1 MYRLIPRDIS
11 HFSGLIAMYDVYFI
25 VAEESREGRM
35 KKPIG
40 REKEL
45 AILEALFKSEEAQF
59 LAIYGR
65 RRVGKTYLISH
76 FFNDKGIYFEITG
89 IKNAKKDAQLV
100 NYSEEFADKF
110 FSGKRQNMPKSWQEA
125 FNQLRRQVEQV
136 DPAKKVII
144 FIDELP
150 WFASK
155 RSGFLPALDHLWNRY
170 LSRLSNVILIV
181 CGSATAWILK
191 KIVNDRG
198 GFYGRLTREI
208 NLKPYTLA
216 GTENFFK
223 AKNIELERK
232 QIIELYLTFGGVP
245 KYLNYVERG
254 KSPAQIIQE
263 TCFSQ
268 QGQLKGEFNRLFSS
282 LFNNAETHL
291 AIVGALASSWTGLD
305 QGELLQSTGLKSGG
319 GVTEALRELQ
329 ASGFI
334 SFIPP
339 LGHIKREGKYRLT
352 DEYSL
357 FYLTWI
363 KSAFEEHVEN
373 VGNTYWQ
380 QIQNSPSYYA
390 WAGYAFES
398 ACLKHINQIVTALGL
413 SGITVKA
420 GGWSFRPPNGDS
432 KSGAQIDLV
441 LERADHCTN
450 LFEIKFSNTH
460 FIITKEYEEK
470 LRWKKECYRQVTKTR
485 NTLFMTMITPFGV
498 IENGQYFA
506 SVDNQITMNALFQD

>member
-1 MYRLIPRDIS
+1 
-11 HFSGLIAMYDVYFI
+11 
-25 VAEESREGRM
+25 M
-35 KKPIG
+35 KQPIG

-45 AILEALFKSEEAQF
+45 ATLESLLASDEAQF

-76 FFNDKGIYFEITG
+76 FFKDKGLYFEITG
-89 IKNAKKDAQLV
+89 IKNAKKDAQLD
-100 NYSEEFADKF
+100 NFAEEFADKF
-110 FSGKRQNMPKSWQEA
+110 LAGKRQKPPQSWQEA
-125 FNQLRRQVEQV
+125 FTQLRRQVELV
-136 DPAKKVII
+136 DPSRKVII

-208 NLKPYTLA
+208 HLQPYTLA
-216 GTENFFK
+216 GTEHFLK
-223 AKNIELERK
+223 TKNIDLERK
-232 QIIELYLTFGGVP
+232 QIIELYLAFGGVP

-263 TCFSQ
+263 ACFSQ
-268 QGQLKGEFNRLFSS
+268 HGQLQGEFNRLFSS
-282 LFNNAETHL
+282 LFDSAETHL
-291 AIVGALASSWTGLD
+291 AIVQALAKSWKGLD
-305 QGELLQSTGLKSGG
+305 QSEILQTTGLKSGG

-334 SFIPP
+334 SFVPP
-339 LGHIKREGKYRLT
+339 LGHMKREGKYRLT

-363 KSAFEEHVEN
+363 KSVVEERI
-373 VGNTYWQ
+373 GNIESTHWQ
-380 QIQNSPSYYA
+380 RVQNSPGYYA

-398 ACLKHINQIVTALGL
+398 VCLKHIHQIVKALGL
-413 SGITVKA
+413 SGVMFTA
-420 GGWSFRPPNGDS
+420 GSWSFRPASGDS
-432 KSGAQIDLV
+432 QNGAQIDLV

-450 LFEIKFSNTH
+450 LFEIKFSNSL

-470 LRWKKECYRQVTKTR
+470 LRWKKECYRQATKTK
-485 NTLFMTMITPFGV
+485 NSLFLTMITPFGV
-498 IENGQYFA
+498 VENASYFA
-506 SVDNQITMNALFQD
+506 SVDNQIAMDALFS

>member
-1 MYRLIPRDIS
+1 M
-11 HFSGLIAMYDVYFI
+11 DV
-25 VAEESREGRM
+25 
-35 KKPIG
+35 KQPIG

-45 AILEALFKSEEAQF
+45 EILKTLLKSDEAQF

-76 FFNDKGIYFEITG
+76 FFHDKGLYFEITG
-89 IKNAKKDAQLV
+89 IKNAKKETQLD
-100 NYSEEFADKF
+100 NFAEEFTDKF
-110 FSGKRQNMPKSWQEA
+110 FNGTRQKTPKSWQEA
-125 FNQLRRQVEQV
+125 FTQLRRQVEIAAQSQ
-136 DPAKKVII
+136 KVII

-170 LSRLSNVILIV
+170 LSRLPNVILIV

-208 NLKPYTLA
+208 HLKPYSLA
-216 GTENFFK
+216 ATEHFFK
-223 AKNIELERK
+223 TKNIDLERK
-232 QIIELYLTFGGVP
+232 QIIELYLAFGGVP

-263 TCFSQ
+263 VCFNPH
-268 QGQLKGEFNRLFSS
+268 GQLQSEFNRLFSS
-282 LFNNAETHL
+282 LFDNAETHL
-291 AIVGALASSWTGLD
+291 AIVQALASCWKGLT
-305 QGELLQSTGLKSGG
+305 QGELLQMTGLKSGG
-319 GVTEALRELQ
+319 GITEALRELQ

-334 SFIPP
+334 SFISPI
-339 LGHIKREGKYRLT
+339 GNIKREGRYRLT

-363 KSAFEEHVEN
+363 KPVLEGH
-373 VGNTYWQ
+373 VGNVSNSHWL

-398 ACLKHINQIVTALGL
+398 LCLKHVDQIVQALGI
-413 SGITVKA
+413 SGVSFKA
-420 GGWSFRPPNGDS
+420 GNWSFRPSNGDGVDF
-432 KSGAQIDLV
+432 GAQVDLV

-450 LFEIKFSNTH
+450 IFELKFSNSP

-470 LRWKKECYRQVTKTR
+470 LRAKKECYRQVTKTK

-498 IENGQYFA
+498 VENAQYFA
-506 SVDNQITMNALFQD
+506 SVDNQLTMDALFF

>member
-1 MYRLIPRDIS
+1 
-11 HFSGLIAMYDVYFI
+11 
-25 VAEESREGRM
+25 M

-45 AILEALFKSEEAQF
+45 EILESLLKSEEAQF

-65 RRVGKTYLISH
+65 RRVGKTYLINH
-76 FFNDKGIYFEITG
+76 FFKDKGVYFEITG
-89 IKNAKKDAQLV
+89 IKNATKDAQLV
-100 NYSEEFADKF
+100 NFSEEFADKF
-110 FSGKRQNMPKSWQEA
+110 FVGKLQKIPKSWQEA
-125 FNQLRRQVEQV
+125 FTQLRRQVELVNPSQ
-136 DPAKKVII
+136 KVII

-170 LSRLSNVILIV
+170 LSRLPNVVLIV

-208 NLKPYTLA
+208 NLRPYSLA

-223 AKNIELERK
+223 TKNIELERK
-232 QIIELYLTFGGVP
+232 QIIELYMAFGGVP

-254 KSPAQIIQE
+254 KSPAQIIQDA
-263 TCFSQ
+263 CFSQ
-268 QGQLKGEFNRLFSS
+268 QGQLRGEFNRLFSS
-282 LFNNAETHL
+282 LFDNAETHL
-291 AIVGALASSWTGLD
+291 AIVGALAASWKGLD
-305 QGELLQSTGLKSGG
+305 QSELLQITALKSGG

-357 FYLTWI
+357 FYLSWI
-363 KSAFEEHVEN
+363 KSVLEEQVEN
-373 VGNTYWQ
+373 VESTHWQ

-398 ACLKHINQIVTALGL
+398 VCLKHVSQIVAALGL
-413 SGITVKA
+413 SGVTVKA
-420 GGWSFRPPNGDS
+420 GRWSFRPSNGDS
-432 KSGAQIDLV
+432 KSGVQIDLV

-450 LFEIKFSNTH
+450 LFEIKFSNAPFT
-460 FIITKEYEEK
+460 ITKEYEER
-470 LRWKKECYRQVTKTR
+470 LRWKKECYRQVTKSR

-506 SVDNQITMNALFQD
+506 SVDNQITMDALFSP

>member
-1 MYRLIPRDIS
+1 
-11 HFSGLIAMYDVYFI
+11 
-25 VAEESREGRM
+25 M

-40 REKEL
+40 REKEI
-45 AILEALFKSEEAQF
+45 AILEALMRSDEAQF

-76 FFNDKGIYFEITG
+76 FFKERGLYFEITG
-89 IKNAKKDAQLV
+89 IKNAKKDAQLLHF
-100 NYSEEFADKF
+100 SEELADKF
-110 FSGKRQNMPKSWQEA
+110 FAGKRQSVPKTWQEG
-125 FNQLRRQVEQV
+125 FTQLRRQVELA
-136 DPAKKVII
+136 DPSQKVII

-216 GTENFFK
+216 GTEHFFK
-223 AKNIELERK
+223 TKNIELERK
-232 QIIELYLTFGGVP
+232 QIVELYMAFGGVP

-254 KSPAQIIQE
+254 KSPAQVIQE
-263 TCFSQ
+263 TCFTQ
-268 QGQLKGEFNRLFSS
+268 AGPLQGEFYRLFSS
-282 LFNNAETHL
+282 LFDNAETHL
-291 AIVGALASSWTGLD
+291 AIVQALASSWTGLD
-305 QGELLQSTGLKSGG
+305 QGEILQKTGLSSGG

-334 SFIPP
+334 SFVPP

-363 KSAFEEHVEN
+363 KPALEDTPGAIPS
-373 VGNTYWQ
+373 TYWQ
-380 QIQNSPSYYA
+380 QAQNSPRYYS

-398 ACLKHINQIVTALGL
+398 LCLKHVNQIADALGI
-413 SGITVKA
+413 SGVLFKA
-420 GGWSFRPPNGDS
+420 SSWSFRAPNGDARV
-432 KSGAQIDLV
+432 GAQVDLV

-450 LFEIKFSNTH
+450 LFEIKLSNSPYV
-460 FIITKEYEEK
+460 ITKEYEEK
-470 LRWKKECYRQVTKTR
+470 LRWKKECYREVTQTR
-485 NTLFMTMITPFGV
+485 NTLFMTMITPYGV
-498 IENGQYFA
+498 VENAQYFA
-506 SVDNQITMNALFQD
+506 SVDNQITMDALFS